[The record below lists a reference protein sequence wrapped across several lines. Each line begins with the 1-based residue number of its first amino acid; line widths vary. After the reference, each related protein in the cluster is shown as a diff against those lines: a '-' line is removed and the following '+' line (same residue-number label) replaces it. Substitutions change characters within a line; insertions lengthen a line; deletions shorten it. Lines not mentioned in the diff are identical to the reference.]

1 MKQLFAK
8 IIVAILF
15 ALQLQVS
22 YASCDST
29 ITCNNGCCCKI
40 NMAPSSIM
48 MSHLH
53 QKNKWMFSYS
63 YMNMA
68 MKGLV
73 NGNKTISEN
82 EVYNNYLMLSTKM
95 NMQMHMLMAMYG
107 VSNKLTLMAMFNY
120 RINTM
125 NMQMPHTSNSIMQN
139 MHHSN
144 IANETMMS
152 SGFADI
158 QLFAM
163 YCLFKNETHQLI
175 VFSGLNVPT
184 GNINKKGKADDM
196 AYPSSQL
203 SYAMQLGTGTWD
215 VLPGLSYTIQQN
227 KFASGIQWNNSLRFF
242 NNSNNYRVGNE
253 TALHLWGAYSWL
265 NTISSSIHIE
275 TNYVGEIKGK
285 DAALYEFNEPSANVE
300 NYGGRFLRAY
310 IGSSYTSKNKSL
322 SHFRISA
329 EYGFQ
334 LIQQYNGIQIPLKNI
349 LNTSINYSF

>member
-63 YMNMA
+63 YMSMA

-82 EVYNNYLMLSTKM
+82 EVYNNYLMLSTQM

-120 RINTM
+120 RVNTM
-125 NMQMPHTSNSIMQN
+125 NMQMLQTNTSTMVN

-144 IANETMMS
+144 STNETMMNG
-152 SGFADI
+152 GFSDV

-163 YCLFKNETHQLI
+163 YSLFQNETHQLI
-175 VFSGLNVPT
+175 VFSGLNVPM
-184 GNINKKGKADDM
+184 GSINKKGNADDM
-196 AYPSSQL
+196 AYPSTRFP
-203 SYAMQLGTGTWD
+203 YAMQLGTGSWD
-215 VLPGLSYTIQQN
+215 VLPGLSYTFQQN
-227 KFASGIQWNNSLRFF
+227 KFASGVQLNNALRLF
-242 NNSNNYRVGNE
+242 NNQNNYSVGNE
-253 TALHLWGAYSWL
+253 TALHLWSAYSWL
-265 NTISSSIHIE
+265 NSVSSSIHIE
-275 TNYVGEIKGK
+275 ANYVGKIKGK
-285 DAALYEFNEPSANVE
+285 DAALYQFNEPSANVI

-322 SHFRISA
+322 SHFKISA

-334 LIQQYNGIQIPLKNI
+334 LMYQYNGIEIPLKNI